1 MQFYKKTSIGKSYNY
16 TSLILKMVLA
26 ILTLSLI
33 IFFLG
38 KINFPAPNKLI
49 KQEIP
54 RENLKIVK

>member
-16 TSLILKMVLA
+16 TSLVLKIVLA

>member
-16 TSLILKMVLA
+16 TSLILKIVLA

-49 KQEIP
+49 KQKLP

>member
-16 TSLILKMVLA
+16 TSVILKIVLA
-26 ILTLSLI
+26 ILALSLI

-49 KQEIP
+49 KQQLP

>member
-16 TSLILKMVLA
+16 TSLILKIVLA

-49 KQEIP
+49 KQERP

>member
-16 TSLILKMVLA
+16 TSLILKIVLA

-49 KQEIP
+49 KHEIP

>member
-16 TSLILKMVLA
+16 TSLILKIVLA

>member
-16 TSLILKMVLA
+16 TSLILKIVLA
-26 ILTLSLI
+26 ILTLSLL

>member
-16 TSLILKMVLA
+16 TSLILKIVLA

-49 KQEIP
+49 KQQLP

>member
-16 TSLILKMVLA
+16 TSLILKIVLA

-33 IFFLG
+33 ILFLG
-38 KINFPAPNKLI
+38 KINFPAPNKLN